1 MLLKGIWSPRIGGK
15 MVEQPRMDKGG
26 RPSNDSNPPIRSR
39 RVRLPGNQI
48 FQGVLVTIIFLLL
61 LLVFSAIVNVVWKGA
76 GGLAVSLA
84 TEEIQFAIRLS
95 FFTSI
100 TSTLIC
106 ILFAIPVAYGLERL
120 KIPGRNLISTILD
133 LPMSLPP
140 LVSGVALLLLLG
152 NTEVGRSLAEHG
164 LKFVFSVKGI
174 ILAQF
179 FIITPYMIRV
189 LKSTMADISPR
200 LEFVARTL
208 GCSQWQAFIRVTLPL
223 ARNGILA
230 GLVICWARA
239 IGEFGCSLMLA
250 GATRMK
256 TETLPIALFLN
267 MSVGDLEMAMASATC
282 LIAISLMALLIFELL
297 GSIIRPDSR
306 RI

>member
-1 MLLKGIWSPRIGGK
+1 M
-15 MVEQPRMDKGG
+15 
-26 RPSNDSNPPIRSR
+26 
-39 RVRLPGNQI
+39 
-48 FQGVLVTIIFLLL
+48 
-61 LLVFSAIVNVVWKGA
+61 LVFSALVNVIWKGL
-76 GGLAVSLA
+76 GSLAASLA

-106 ILFAIPVAYGLERL
+106 ILFAVPVAYGLERL
-120 KIPGRNLISTILD
+120 NIPGHRFISVILEVP
-133 LPMSLPP
+133 LSLPP
-140 LVSGVALLLLLG
+140 IVCGVALLLLLG
-152 NTEVGRSLAEHG
+152 NTEAGRALAEHG

-208 GCSQWQAFIRVTLPL
+208 GCSQWQAFTRVTLPL
-223 ARNGILA
+223 ARNGIIA

-239 IGEFGCSLMLA
+239 MGEFGCSLMLA

-267 MSVGDLEMAMASATC
+267 MSVGNLEMAMASATC
-282 LIAISLMALLIFELL
+282 LIIISLVALLLFELL
-297 GSIIRPDSR
+297 GSAILQSSE

>member
-1 MLLKGIWSPRIGGK
+1 MQEPGISTPNH
-15 MVEQPRMDKGG
+15 
-26 RPSNDSNPPIRSR
+26 RPPYDSDPPIQNRPF
-39 RVRLPGNQI
+39 RLPGNRI
-48 FQGVLVTIIFLLL
+48 FQGVLVVLILMVLSLIL
-61 LLVFSAIVNVVWKGA
+61 SALANVVWKGF
-76 GGLAVSLA
+76 GGLAASLV

-100 TSTLIC
+100 TSTLVC
-106 ILFAIPVAYGLERL
+106 ILFALPVAYGLERL
-120 KIPGRNLISTILD
+120 TFPGRRLISIILD
-133 LPMSLPP
+133 LPLSLPP

-152 NTEVGRSLAEHG
+152 NTEAGRTLAEHG

-208 GCSQWQAFIRVTLPL
+208 GCSQWQAFVRVTLPL
-223 ARNGILA
+223 ARNGIMA

-267 MSVGDLEMAMASATC
+267 MSVGNLEMAMAAATW
-282 LIAISLMALLIFELL
+282 LIVISLLALLIFELL
-297 GSIIRPDSR
+297 GSMMR
-306 RI
+306 RTAPRI

>member
-1 MLLKGIWSPRIGGK
+1 M
-15 MVEQPRMDKGG
+15 
-26 RPSNDSNPPIRSR
+26 
-39 RVRLPGNQI
+39 
-48 FQGVLVTIIFLLL
+48 
-61 LLVFSAIVNVVWKGA
+61 
-76 GGLAVSLA
+76 
-84 TEEIQFAIRLS
+84 
-95 FFTSI
+95 
-100 TSTLIC
+100 
-106 ILFAIPVAYGLERL
+106 
-120 KIPGRNLISTILD
+120 
-133 LPMSLPP
+133 
-140 LVSGVALLLLLG
+140 
-152 NTEVGRSLAEHG
+152 
-164 LKFVFSVKGI
+164 
-174 ILAQF
+174 AQF

-297 GSIIRPDSR
+297 GSIIRPASR